1 MGAHGDCPPSA
12 VAAGRYLGVLL
23 HRPGLYPELRANS
36 LDCAGPLENVG
47 SGFLSLRQS
56 GPDEPSLPISGP
68 PPNAINYGSLT
79 NNLPTS
85 VTRRIAGIVSLGAFF
100 SKPYDLPD
108 LVQFA

>member
-47 SGFLSLRQS
+47 SGFLSLRQR
-56 GPDEPSLPISGP
+56 LPIYL
-68 PPNAINYGSLT
+68 AK
-79 NNLPTS
+79 PTS
-85 VTRRIAGIVSLGAFF
+85 
-100 SKPYDLPD
+100 KMK
-108 LVQFA
+108 